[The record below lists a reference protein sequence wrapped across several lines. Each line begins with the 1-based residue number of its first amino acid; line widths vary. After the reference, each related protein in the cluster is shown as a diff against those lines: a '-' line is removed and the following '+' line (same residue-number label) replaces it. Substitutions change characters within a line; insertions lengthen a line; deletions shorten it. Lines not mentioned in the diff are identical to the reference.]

1 MAAAVGAVRGRPAT
15 PGLRDRLILHYA
27 PLVKYVAGRVGSGLP
42 GHVEQADLV
51 SYGTFGLIDAITRY
65 EPTREVKFESYAMAR
80 IRGAIIDELRNT
92 DWIPRSVRI
101 KARQFERTVA
111 ELEARL
117 HRTPTDDEVADAMDM
132 DVEEI
137 RKFLGQLS
145 LVNVVALDEL
155 LTDDDGGS
163 PRLGDTLQ
171 DTSALDPQ
179 AMAENGEAR
188 QLLARAVEQLPEREK
203 IVVSPLLLRGPHPR
217 RHRPGARRDREPHLP
232 DAHQGRA
239 PPAHQARRHRL
250 TDSPQAA
257 ATAGDRSA
265 RCAAVELPAMSRPRL
280 RARDASTPVRS
291 TARAS
296 GQDAVAARSERA
308 SGAGGPTATPAG
320 RDRLRR
326 AHMSRQPRP
335 AWSRPAVTAPTARSP
350 APASGQAA
358 PDPRPG
364 GRTGHEHRDEMGL
377 REQPE
382 ATPPTRRT
390 RRTRTQARVSF

>member
-1 MAAAVGAVRGRPAT
+1 MPEATIHAIDEAAEDTDAFVAALWAQYVADRD

-42 GHVEQADLV
+42 SHVEQADLV

-92 DWIPRSVRI
+92 DWIPRSVRM

-171 DTSALDPQ
+171 DTRALDPQ

-203 IVVSPLLLRGPHPR
+203 VVVSLYYFEGLTLADIGRVLGVTESRICQLHTKAVLHLRTKL
-217 RHRPGARRDREPHLP
+217 ADI
-232 DAHQGRA
+232 A
-239 PPAHQARRHRL
+239 
-250 TDSPQAA
+250 
-257 ATAGDRSA
+257 
-265 RCAAVELPAMSRPRL
+265 
-280 RARDASTPVRS
+280 
-291 TARAS
+291 
-296 GQDAVAARSERA
+296 
-308 SGAGGPTATPAG
+308 
-320 RDRLRR
+320 
-326 AHMSRQPRP
+326 
-335 AWSRPAVTAPTARSP
+335 
-350 APASGQAA
+350 
-358 PDPRPG
+358 
-364 GRTGHEHRDEMGL
+364 
-377 REQPE
+377 
-382 ATPPTRRT
+382 
-390 RRTRTQARVSF
+390 